1 MRPSSAPVA
10 VIGDALIDELRDPSG
25 TRDFVGGAALNVA
38 VGLARLGV
46 QTTLI
51 AMIGDDADGA
61 RIAEFLD
68 QHGVGFVRTIG
79 PNGTSRAI
87 SDRRAGEP
95 RYVFNDAAQKRA
107 IDFGPEAQQAIDE
120 APYTLVSCF
129 PFDDL
134 DQVDQLTAS
143 VPHDRRRLIVDPNPR
158 SGMLHSRERFVQG
171 FEAVTGFCELIK
183 VGDDDARIL
192 YGAGLDELVSRLAD
206 AGVPHVVGTA
216 GRDGA
221 FVRSRSEIVRRPVAD
236 LPGDVID
243 TMGAGDAVLAS
254 VVESL
259 VAAGEPDSD
268 AAWGVV
274 LDRAMRVA
282 AATCRHEGALLRV
295 P

>member
-1 MRPSSAPVA
+1 MHSSSAPVA
-10 VIGDALIDELRDPSG
+10 VIGDALIDELRDESG

-46 QTTLI
+46 PSMLI

-61 RIAEFLD
+61 RIAEFLH

-87 SDRRAGEP
+87 SDRRDGEP
-95 RYVFNDAAQKRA
+95 RYEFNEAAQKRA
-107 IDFGPEAQQAIDE
+107 IDFGADARQVIAD

-129 PFDDL
+129 PFDDS
-134 DQVDQLTAS
+134 DQVAQLNAS
-143 VPHDRRRLIVDPNPR
+143 VPDDRRRLIVDPNPR
-158 SGMLHSRERFVQG
+158 EGMLHSRERFVSG
-171 FEAVTGFCELIK
+171 FESVAARCELVK
-183 VGDDDARIL
+183 VGDDDARML
-192 YGAGLDELVSRLAD
+192 YGTGLDELLARLAGI
-206 AGVPHVVGTA
+206 GVPHIVGTA

-221 FVRSRSEIVRRPVAD
+221 IVRTGDVTVSRPIAD

-254 VVESL
+254 VVRHL
-259 VAAGEPDSD
+259 VAEGQPGQSE
-268 AAWGVV
+268 AWGAV
-274 LDRAMRVA
+274 LERAMLVA
-282 AATCRHEGALLRV
+282 AATCRHDGALLRE

>member
-1 MRPSSAPVA
+1 MSAPVA
-10 VIGDALIDELRDPSG
+10 VIGDALIDELRDESG

-46 QTTLI
+46 PATLI

-87 SDRRAGEP
+87 SDRSSGEP
-95 RYVFNDAAQKRA
+95 RYEFNEAAQKRS
-107 IDFGPEAQQAIDE
+107 IEFGGEARQVIAE
-120 APYTLVSCF
+120 APFALVSCF
-129 PFDDL
+129 PLDDL
-134 DQVDQLTAS
+134 SQVERLAAS
-143 VPHDRRRLIVDPNPR
+143 VPSDRRRLIVDPNPR
-158 SGMLHSRERFVQG
+158 EGMMHSRARFVRG
-171 FEAVTGFCELIK
+171 FESLAGLCELVK
-183 VGDDDARIL
+183 VGDDDARML
-192 YGAGLDELVSRLAD
+192 YGAGLDELAGRLAD
-206 AGVPHVVGTA
+206 SGVPHVIGTA

-221 FVRSRSEIVRRPVAD
+221 FVRSLSATIMRPIAE

-254 VVESL
+254 VVQRL
-259 VAAGEPDSD
+259 VAEGEPDSA
-268 AAWGVV
+268 AAWGAT
-274 LDRAMRVA
+274 LERAMLVA
-282 AATCRHEGALLRV
+282 AATCRHEGALLRE